1 MYLHEPLEERLPW
14 VSPFISSTNSPFYS
28 LDIFMNCPNNST
40 PLSMWRY
47 QWKIL
52 MINLSGF
59 GTLIT
64 TMGVDLLPIIVIIQ
78 CLGYV
83 IYSESVQGCCCRRGK
98 RQGKIFIGI
107 IVILDPT
114 CVRLY
119 PVQCEIYSALI
130 FVPVDYIRWWSWK
143 KALLIHHIAIQR
155 LNWVRDVLRDE
166 KYCLLMF

>member
-1 MYLHEPLEERLPW
+1 MCFHEPLEERFPW
-14 VSPFISSTNSPFYS
+14 VSQFILSENSPCYS
-28 LDIFMNCPNNST
+28 LDIFVNCPNDST
-40 PLSMWRY
+40 PLIMWRY
-47 QWKIL
+47 LCKIL
-52 MINLSGF
+52 IIKLSRWGM
-59 GTLIT
+59 LIT
-64 TMGVDLLPIIVIIQ
+64 LMGVALLTIIFIIQ

-143 KALLIHHIAIQR
+143 KALLIHNIATQR
-155 LNWVRDVLRDE
+155 LRWVKDVLRD
-166 KYCLLMF
+166 